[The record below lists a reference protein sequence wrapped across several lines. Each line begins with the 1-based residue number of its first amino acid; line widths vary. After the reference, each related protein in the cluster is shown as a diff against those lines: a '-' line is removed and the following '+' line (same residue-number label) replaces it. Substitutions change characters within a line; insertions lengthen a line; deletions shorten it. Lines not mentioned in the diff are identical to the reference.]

1 MNNFNKNLL
10 GFWLYIISDCIMFS
24 IIFISFINSN
34 NFFLKKIIFNY
45 RTLLLETILL
55 LICSYLSTKVLKKNK
70 FKYYYLN
77 LLFSILFLLIEFKDI
92 YHLNSINL
100 NFKTNN
106 FLSNY
111 FIIIFFHAF
120 HVLISILFCI
130 NLIFLKKIKKKFK
143 IINIFFSLFWHFIH
157 IIWLCLMFI
166 IYIKK

>member
-1 MNNFNKNLL
+1 MNKFNKNIL

-24 IIFISFINSN
+24 VLFISFLNSN
-34 NFFLKKIIFNY
+34 DFFYKHIIFNY
-45 RTLLLETILL
+45 RTLLIETILL
-55 LICSYLSTKVLKKNK
+55 LICSYLSVKSIKKNEL
-70 FKYYYLN
+70 KYYYLN
-77 LLFSILFLLIEFKDI
+77 LIISVLFLLIEFKDI

-111 FIIIFFHAF
+111 FVIIFFHAF
-120 HVLISILFCI
+120 HVIISILLCI
-130 NLIFLKKIKKKFK
+130 NLIFLKIIKKKFK
-143 IINIFFSLFWHFIH
+143 IINIIFSLFWHFIH